1 MNNLCLIMTG
11 QIRCF
16 FHILDTYKSMIELCK
31 HKYLH
36 ILIIAV
42 VSGGFDSYIL
52 SEFLSSLGV
61 KYIIIDYNA
70 YKSEYD
76 ASIEKKFQSSEYLLI
91 KKKYIENTNNLA
103 LKEIPDPDIYIS
115 AGVQFYQLYVGITH
129 MLKYESL
136 NDITYDIIMKTRFDM
151 RYKRDF
157 YPHLPTDPWKKLCFN
172 DEICREFSNT
182 VQKLDIEMD
191 MQSVLNYL
199 KKQEIKEPNCRI
211 NNDLLS
217 ISFGGMYAYNTKSL
231 ENIISG
237 SNDILYAFN
246 DFIFFSKR
254 DIFMK
259 LHNLFRDYGIKE
271 LSQYVPHFYAA
282 EAQLYIFCIN
292 NGINIL
298 MYTQLNSNGI
308 GYAYGPVR

>member
-1 MNNLCLIMTG
+1 MN
-11 QIRCF
+11 
-16 FHILDTYKSMIELCK
+16 
-31 HKYLH
+31 

-42 VSGGFDSYIL
+42 VSGEFNTDTL

-76 ASIEKKFQSSEYLLI
+76 ASIKQKFQSSEYLLI

-103 LKEIPDPDIYIS
+103 LKEIPDPDMYIS
-115 AGVQFYQLYVGITH
+115 AGVKFYQLYVGITH

-136 NDITYDIIMKTRFDM
+136 NNITYDIIMKTRFDM
-151 RYKRDF
+151 PYNHNF
-157 YPHLPTDPWKKLCFN
+157 YPHLPTDLWKKLCFN
-172 DEICREFSNT
+172 DEILRELSNT
-182 VQKLDIEMD
+182 VQKLNIEMD

-199 KKQEIKEPNCRI
+199 KKQDIKEPNCRV

-217 ISFGGMYAYNTKSL
+217 ISFGGMYSYNTQSL

-237 SNDILYAFN
+237 SDDILYAFN

-254 DIFMK
+254 DVFVK
-259 LHNLFRDYGIKE
+259 LHNLFHDYGIKE
-271 LSQYVPHFYAA
+271 SRQHVPHFYA
-282 EAQLYIFCIN
+282 
-292 NGINIL
+292 
-298 MYTQLNSNGI
+298 
-308 GYAYGPVR
+308 V